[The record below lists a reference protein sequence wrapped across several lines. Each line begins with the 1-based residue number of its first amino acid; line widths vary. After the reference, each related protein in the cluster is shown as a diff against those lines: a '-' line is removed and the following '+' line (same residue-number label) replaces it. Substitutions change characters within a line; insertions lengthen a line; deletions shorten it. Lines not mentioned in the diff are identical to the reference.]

1 MAIIDVHA
9 ELGTALLWGIAFTDV
24 NLARSMQKYSVD
36 KTIITS
42 TIGNSV
48 DFERGNDLVARVAQV
63 NQNMLGCMTVNFNYP
78 EVSIKEM
85 HQYMSRKT
93 FAAIML
99 SSGTRTRCVTLPEV
113 EEILNAYRR
122 FLKPVFIRTFDN
134 ESLLAAIEIA
144 KSFNQMKFV
153 FLSMGGDDWRMA
165 AVLAEKVLNVSL
177 EVSGNLSPDK
187 IKFTVERVGSHR
199 MLYGSGLPYVDP
211 AAVKTLVE
219 DANITDGDKR
229 NIFENSAKRLF
240 GWRNAE

>member
-1 MAIIDVHA
+1 MAIIDVNA
-9 ELGTALLWGIAFTDV
+9 ELGTALLWGIAFTDA

-48 DFERGNDLVARVAQV
+48 DFVRGNDLIARVTQTDSKILA
-63 NQNMLGCMTVNFNYP
+63 CMTVNFNYP
-78 EVSIKEM
+78 ELSIKEM
-85 HQYMSRKT
+85 HQYMLRKT

-122 FLKPVFIRTFDN
+122 FLKPVFIRTFDK
-134 ESLLAAIEIA
+134 ESLLEAISIA
-144 KSFNQMKFV
+144 KTFNQMKFV

-187 IKFTVERVGSHR
+187 IKFSVDRIGSHR
-199 MLYGSGLPYVDP
+199 MLFGSGLPYVDP
-211 AAVKTLVE
+211 ASIKSLIE
-219 DANITDGDKR
+219 DADITDIDKR